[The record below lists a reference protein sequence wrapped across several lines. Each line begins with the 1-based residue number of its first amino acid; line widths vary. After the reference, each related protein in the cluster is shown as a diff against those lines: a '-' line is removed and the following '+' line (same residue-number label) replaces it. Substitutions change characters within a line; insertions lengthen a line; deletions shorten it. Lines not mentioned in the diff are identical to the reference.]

1 MIAAMQDQP
10 LPARRDRTV
19 AAGPAPDRAR
29 LREAALAHLSRYAAS
44 EAGLLR
50 VLNRRIRRWAQRA
63 GAEGAAPGQ
72 VASQVAAQSRAARDE
87 ARLVVAR
94 LVADGVLDDGAYAE
108 ARARSLARSGRS
120 RRATLAHLAGRG
132 VDAELARSVLPADP
146 DTDLAAAVLQA
157 RRRRIGPYADG
168 GGDAGADAG
177 AGAATADAVARN
189 RALAALGR
197 AGFDR
202 DTAERALGLDRAAA
216 DALILALRRG

>member
-1 MIAAMQDQP
+1 MIAAMHDQP

-29 LREAALAHLSRYAAS
+29 LREAALAHLARFAAS

-50 VLNRRIRRWAQRA
+50 MLDRRIRRWAQRA
-63 GAEGAAPGQ
+63 GAEGAAPEQ
-72 VASQVAAQSRAARDE
+72 VASQSRAARDE
-87 ARLVVAR
+87 ARLVAAR

-132 VDAELARSVLPADP
+132 IDPELARSALPDDP

-168 GGDAGADAG
+168 EGDAEAE
-177 AGAATADAVARN
+177 AATADPVARN

>member
-29 LREAALAHLSRYAAS
+29 LREAALAHLSRFAAS

-50 VLNRRIRRWAQRA
+50 VLERRIRRWGQRA
-63 GAEGAAPGQ
+63 NAEGAAPEQ
-72 VASQVAAQSRAARDE
+72 VASQLQTARDE
-87 ARLVVAR
+87 ARLVAAR

-132 VDAELARSVLPADP
+132 VDAELARSVLPDDP

-168 GGDAGADAG
+168 EGDAGAE
-177 AGAATADAVARN
+177 AATADPAARN

>member
-1 MIAAMQDQP
+1 MIAAMHDQP

-29 LREAALAHLSRYAAS
+29 LREAALAHLARFAAS

-50 VLNRRIRRWAQRA
+50 MLDRRIRRWAQRA
-63 GAEGAAPGQ
+63 GAEGAAPEQ
-72 VASQVAAQSRAARDE
+72 VALQSRAARDE
-87 ARLVVAR
+87 ARLVAAR

-132 VDAELARSVLPADP
+132 VDPELARSALPDDP
-146 DTDLAAAVLQA
+146 DIDLAAAVLQA

-168 GGDAGADAG
+168 EGDAGAE
-177 AGAATADAVARN
+177 AATADPVARN